1 MKVRLL
7 KSFPTLGQAGSIVN
21 VSQGYAFNYLLPKK
35 IACTNLEEKKI
46 NGYSDDHAVILSEQN
61 KLDLHKIAGLKLEI
75 KVKTNDQGRLYESI
89 KPGQIAQLLR
99 QRKNINVT
107 AKQII
112 FNNSIKEVGNF
123 ELLFKIANQSVKFNL
138 IVTKL

>member
-7 KSFPTLGQAGSIVN
+7 KMFPTLGQAGSVVN

-35 IACTNLEEKKI
+35 IVSTDLKEKVI
-46 NGYSDDHAVILSEQN
+46 NGCSNDHEVVLTEKN
-61 KLDLHKIAGLKLEI
+61 KTDLHKIAGLKIEI
-75 KVKTNDQGRLYESI
+75 KVKSNDQGRLYESI
-89 KPGQIAQLLR
+89 KPGQVAQLLR

-112 FNNSIKEVGNF
+112 FSSSVKEVGHF